1 MNEELL
7 RDCPEEKNRIEP
19 GTLYL
24 VATPIGN
31 LADLSGRAVK
41 TLCGVDFIAAEDTR
55 VTAKLLAHIGVSKPM
70 IPYHAHNQRSCGETI
85 VARLREGESCAL
97 VTDAGSPVISDPGE
111 DIARLCEE
119 QGVAVTVIPGPCA
132 AICALM
138 LSGLNARRFSF
149 EGFLEGT
156 PAAQRERLTL
166 LRSDD
171 RTMIFYASPHDLTD
185 TLSLMREILGN
196 RRIALCREMTK
207 RNEEIQRTD
216 LDGALREYASR
227 PPRGEYVL
235 VVEGG
240 HAESEFWAEMSAE
253 EHVAFYE
260 GNGMRR
266 MDAIKAVARDRG
278 VAKNVIYRQLL
289 PEEPDEKQK

>member
-1 MNEELL
+1 MELNDGL
-7 RDCPEEKNRIEP
+7 TEKNRVEG

-24 VATPIGN
+24 VSTPIGN
-31 LADLSGRAVK
+31 LADISERAVK
-41 TLCGVDFIAAEDTR
+41 VLREADFIAAEDTR
-55 VTAKLLAHIGVSKPM
+55 VTAKLLSHLSLNKPQ
-70 IPYHAHNQRSCGETI
+70 ISYHEHNKHACGETLI
-85 VARLREGESCAL
+85 SRLRNGESCAL
-97 VTDAGSPVISDPGE
+97 VTDAGTPGISDPGA
-111 DIARLCEE
+111 DMVRLCVEA
-119 QGVAVTVIPGPCA
+119 QIPVTAIPGC
-132 AICALM
+132 CALIDALV
-138 LSGLNARRFSF
+138 LSGMDTRRFVF
-149 EGFLEGT
+149 EGFLEPRGN
-156 PAAQRERLTL
+156 ARREYLES
-166 LRSDD
+166 LRHQT
-171 RTMIFYASPHDLTD
+171 RTIIFYESPHDLTS
-185 TLSLMREILGN
+185 TLADLREVFGN
-196 RRIALCREMTK
+196 RHITLCRELTK

-266 MDAIKAVARDRG
+266 MDAIKAAARDRG